1 LETNNHHEVGNLGDE
16 NTSYFQ
22 AMATNNHR
30 KNFMTSLTITRG
42 DVVTDHDLKAN
53 VLWEAYKNRLGF
65 DFSGISYNLEGP
77 LQSHNVEHLDKN
89 FSTEEIL
96 VVIKNLPK
104 SHAPGPNG
112 FSGLFIKS
120 VSKSSKLISS
130 DYLMTSSTPL
140 WISASSIPLTLLLF
154 LKIRIQFL

>member
-1 LETNNHHEVGNLGDE
+1 MRWVNLGDE

-30 KNFMTSLTITRG
+30 KNFITSLTVTRG
-42 DVVTDHDLKAN
+42 DVVTDHDLKAS
-53 VLWEAYKNRLGF
+53 VLWEAYKNRLGLS

-77 LQSHNVEHLDKN
+77 LQSHNVEHLDEN

-96 VVIKNLPK
+96 EVIKNLPK
-104 SHAPGPNG
+104 SHALGPNG

-130 DYLMTSSTPL
+130 DCLMTSSTPL

-154 LKIRIQFL
+154 LKFRIQFL